1 MARILLVEDDYV
13 LANTLIDWLEFKG
26 HQPDHSGNGN
36 DALEKMTSDTY
47 DVIVL
52 DWNIPGLQ
60 GTEVCTRYRHEGG
73 KTPVL
78 MLTGH
83 HGTDQE
89 EECRK
94 AGATKYLAKPFQL
107 DDLTREV
114 ELLLAVDV

>member
-1 MARILLVEDDYV
+1 VAKILLVEDDFV

-26 HQPDHSGNGN
+26 HTPEHTGNGT
-36 DALEKMTSDTY
+36 DALEKMTASTY
-47 DVIVL
+47 DIIVL

-60 GTEVCTRYRHEGG
+60 GIEVCTRYRGSGG

-83 HGTDQE
+83 HGSEQE

-94 AGATKYLAKPFQL
+94 AGASKYLAKPFQL

-114 ELLLAVDV
+114 DLLLTVDV